1 MRVAS
6 GIGPKDSD
14 WKPYLR
20 DIKRRLLAPEQRRL
34 LKNLERVNHSY
45 KALLDELNHHTPTAS
60 ELEAADPITRKHL
73 AELEAK
79 HKARFTRSMRR
90 YLGVRLNFMSDA
102 VIGPWMEKHV
112 TESVKLIRTLGATQK
127 DFFRAKLLDTMRET
141 PFDQSQVYRLARE
154 AGSNTLHRARLIAAD
169 QTGKALGGLNQ
180 IRQRQNGISEYIW
193 STSTDERVRPTH
205 VANEGLV
212 FAWGS
217 PPATGHPGHEIR
229 CFLPGSLVL
238 PVGLK
243 ASVSYR
249 YVGKIVEI
257 LLAEGVKVSVTA
269 NHPILTQVGWK
280 PAHLVEAGDKL
291 LQHRG
296 GSALAALTG
305 DPEVDDGYSS
315 AENLHRLAGGV
326 GYLRGTHGR
335 RVDLHGNGAGRDE
348 EIEIVDVP
356 SELRDMLDAGVRKVL
371 SNRGLECPDLRT
383 VRGLLPEFG
392 GFSHGFKPDAAAS
405 GLGVGGS
412 GQPLALHVGEPG
424 HPDFI
429 GLGTRSCGKV
439 EFRETKADGGSWNVE
454 FGAHGKHGIPAVV
467 SGLDRGVNAHTR
479 SLVAGVESV
488 VLDAEI
494 AHAGD
499 DFLLGGSEC
508 ATDFSVGLAFGD
520 QFLDTIVQMFP
531 AFDVAVARSVRTFVY
546 DGPVYSF
553 ESESQLIIAHG
564 IVTHNCRCVANAV
577 IPEARAQ
584 KKTDWN
590 SDEDFISAAQTA
602 EATAKSGF
610 GNMASLKL
618 AEMRWG
624 NQAHRVVDSDAF
636 DAMPGDV
643 IARGLTDSKNI
654 VGNIEGSAGATGIY
668 GDALYFARWQGDST
682 VAVGYA
688 ENLANARNIMY
699 TAKLSD
705 DAVIASSED
714 ILEMTVKLQSELP
727 TGAVG
732 AGLQDSAAAAVRNG
746 IDAYWT
752 VDRTLVVVNRSKV
765 IVDRRSLPNGKF
777 YSDLGDAVGKDRE
790 REILGRM
797 KSAYES
803 DSIAK
808 KRKKLDEE
816 LKALANKSAE
826 EIDDSINDIM
836 MVATEIGQETG
847 SFQFVNDIV
856 KRIHEARARAVESTA
871 VRKKISD
878 KIDDL
883 VARQKT
889 AATRAEYDK
898 AKAELSKYVDDL
910 DESLETWKWA
920 NARAAERSVDRV
932 QEFEQLDEMLDR
944 ISRISGYA
952 TSAKMKIQLRLL
964 EQNIGRV
971 DDALPSKRI
980 MIEEARRKLDEMVD
994 MAAEDAAS
1002 ALTAEAYDNVRG
1014 RMISILDNLDTDGL
1028 FRDRVV
1034 QRFSSEFPRRAKEF
1048 DAAGEIES
1056 VFAQIKSAPRKEDV
1070 ENLVQEYYRLKASIP
1085 DSSPLLPSLS
1095 SRLRDATS
1103 EALKRI
1109 EDAGA
1114 KLSSSITSDPKHKG
1128 LKQSAQEFYDHQ
1140 WKGRPMPGERK
1151 LDVENLRGYRDK
1163 YSNQWVEKYTAYTD
1177 DYEIF
1182 NAEMRKGT
1190 WSKDTREM
1198 NDGLERVLRKTTRDL
1213 RTYRGVKK
1221 LDKPLVEGDVFEMP
1235 SWTSTSLD
1243 SNVARGFSSTYEG
1256 AYIFDIRMPKGT
1268 RAIITNPSEQEIILP
1283 PGARLMIH
1291 RIEEL
1296 QPGDRD
1302 MRTRRVIATVV
1313 ED

>member
-45 KALLDELNHHTPTAS
+45 KSLLDELNHHTPTAS
-60 ELEAADPITRKHL
+60 ELEAADPITRQHL
-73 AELEAK
+73 KELEAK

-102 VIGPWMEKHV
+102 VIGPWMERHV
-112 TESVKLIRTLGATQK
+112 TDSVKLIRTLGATQK

-180 IRQRQNGISEYIW
+180 IRQQQNGISEYIW

-205 VANEGLV
+205 VENEGQV

-269 NHPILTQVGWK
+269 NHPILTQAGWK

-296 GSALAALTG
+296 GSALAALTS

-356 SELRDMLDAGVRKVL
+356 CELRDMLDAGVRKVL

-429 GLGTRSCGKV
+429 GFGTRSGGKV

-454 FGAHGKHGIPAVV
+454 FGAHGKHGIPSVV

-479 SLVAGVESV
+479 SLVAGVEGV

-577 IPEARAQ
+577 IPEARPAPQ
-584 KKTDWN
+584 PKPEPDGFVP
-590 SDEDFISAAQTA
+590 SRFA
-602 EATAKSGF
+602 EMEAKPPKGY
-610 GNMASLKL
+610 GNMAALRW
-618 AEMRWG
+618 AESRFG
-624 NQAHRVVDSDAF
+624 KQAHR
-636 DAMPGDV
+636 
-643 IARGLTDSKNI
+643 I
-654 VGNIEGSAGATGIY
+654 VEGSEFDKMKNPVMMRGITNVEHLDSNIQGTAGGIGNY
-668 GDALYFARWQGDST
+668 GDGLYFAPHSGGKGL
-682 VAVGYA
+682 VAAYA
-688 ENLANARNIMY
+688 DGQNAHIY
-699 TAKLSD
+699 TMRMAD
-705 DAVIASSED
+705 DAVVKTSKEMADLAWTPVRTGNTPSEVAWLAKVSKD
-714 ILEMTVKLQSELP
+714 QMARAIDE
-727 TGAVG
+727 
-732 AGLQDSAAAAVRNG
+732 G
-746 IDAYWT
+746 IDAYWAADN
-752 VDRTLVVVNRSKV
+752 VLVVVNRGKV
-765 IVDRRSLPNGKF
+765 VVDKRSMPGGSF
-777 YSDLGDAVGKDRE
+777 YKASGENLAATKYNKIIMEIDEIETQISAAKDPARKAALRTKLNEMDTERWAFYDANRDAINEVPDWKAAFMQAADE
-790 REILGRM
+790 
-797 KSAYES
+797 AYE
-803 DSIAK
+803 
-808 KRKKLDEE
+808 
-816 LKALANKSAE
+816 
-826 EIDDSINDIM
+826 
-836 MVATEIGQETG
+836 
-847 SFQFVNDIV
+847 
-856 KRIHEARARAVESTA
+856 
-871 VRKKISD
+871 
-878 KIDDL
+878 
-883 VARQKT
+883 
-889 AATRAEYDK
+889 
-898 AKAELSKYVDDL
+898 
-910 DESLETWKWA
+910 
-920 NARAAERSVDRV
+920 
-932 QEFEQLDEMLDR
+932 
-944 ISRISGYA
+944 
-952 TSAKMKIQLRLL
+952 
-964 EQNIGRV
+964 
-971 DDALPSKRI
+971 
-980 MIEEARRKLDEMVD
+980 
-994 MAAEDAAS
+994 
-1002 ALTAEAYDNVRG
+1002 
-1014 RMISILDNLDTDGL
+1014 
-1028 FRDRVV
+1028 
-1034 QRFSSEFPRRAKEF
+1034 
-1048 DAAGEIES
+1048 
-1056 VFAQIKSAPRKEDV
+1056 
-1070 ENLVQEYYRLKASIP
+1070 
-1085 DSSPLLPSLS
+1085 
-1095 SRLRDATS
+1095 
-1103 EALKRI
+1103 
-1109 EDAGA
+1109 
-1114 KLSSSITSDPKHKG
+1114 
-1128 LKQSAQEFYDHQ
+1128 
-1140 WKGRPMPGERK
+1140 
-1151 LDVENLRGYRDK
+1151 
-1163 YSNQWVEKYTAYTD
+1163 
-1177 DYEIF
+1177 
-1182 NAEMRKGT
+1182 
-1190 WSKDTREM
+1190 
-1198 NDGLERVLRKTTRDL
+1198 
-1213 RTYRGVKK
+1213 
-1221 LDKPLVEGDVFEMP
+1221 
-1235 SWTSTSLD
+1235 
-1243 SNVARGFSSTYEG
+1243 
-1256 AYIFDIRMPKGT
+1256 
-1268 RAIITNPSEQEIILP
+1268 
-1283 PGARLMIH
+1283 
-1291 RIEEL
+1291 
-1296 QPGDRD
+1296 
-1302 MRTRRVIATVV
+1302 
-1313 ED
+1313 